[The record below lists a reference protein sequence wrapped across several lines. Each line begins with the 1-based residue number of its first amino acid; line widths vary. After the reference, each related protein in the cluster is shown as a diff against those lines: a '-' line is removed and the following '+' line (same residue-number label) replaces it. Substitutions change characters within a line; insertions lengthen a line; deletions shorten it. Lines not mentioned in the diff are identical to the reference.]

1 MVRRTI
7 LSNALSQHIPYPA
20 EVYSPLAAVNDGGKD
35 ITERGGRYTS
45 DFIWNTQ
52 WRKRLE
58 YEDSINRAIERAKNA
73 PPEEGP
79 EAGTVSFSRRA
90 LLDSMDVDLSA
101 QLRPRQKKQPA
112 AAAPPRP
119 VQKRTVYLK
128 PSQGETRKWDR
139 RGRFGRVCSLLLLLT
154 AAQHMLST
162 HQVAEEKP
170 VTVSLTED
178 QLASM
183 EQERH
188 AYSTLQRELLLYT
201 LGATG
206 VIFTLTWIFYT
217 ADTAISYA
225 VGAVGGLV
233 YLRLL
238 NKTCVCVVIKL
249 SSLFMC
255 VVHHLQGGWLDQG
268 CTVCRQLGW
277 PTTPAHT
284 HHLSV
289 ELQSV
294 EHVGFRRDWG
304 DAAASSHTGW
314 IFHLQGCGGGQDVGV
329 AVG

>member
-1 MVRRTI
+1 M
-7 LSNALSQHIPYPA
+7 
-20 EVYSPLAAVNDGGKD
+20 YSPLAGVNDGGKD

-79 EAGTVSFSRRA
+79 EAGTVSFARRA

-101 QLRPRQKKQPA
+101 QLRPRPKKQQPV
-112 AAAPPRP
+112 AAPKRP
-119 VQKRTVYLK
+119 VEKRTVYLK

-139 RGRFGRVCSLLLLLT
+139 RGRFGRVRCRFLHTVFFATYLNV
-154 AAQHMLST
+154 
-162 HQVAEEKP
+162 QVAEEKP

-178 QLASM
+178 QLTAM
-183 EQERH
+183 EQEKQ

-206 VIFTLTWIFYT
+206 VIFSLTWIFYT
-217 ADTAISYA
+217 PDIAISYA

-238 NKTCVCVVIKL
+238 NKTCVGRI
-249 SSLFMC
+249 
-255 VVHHLQGGWLDQG
+255 W
-268 CTVCRQLGW
+268 CRLL
-277 PTTPAHT
+277 ACI
-284 HHLSV
+284 S
-289 ELQSV
+289 
-294 EHVGFRRDWG
+294 
-304 DAAASSHTGW
+304 
-314 IFHLQGCGGGQDVGV
+314 
-329 AVG
+329 